1 MLNWNDALLWIN
13 WAKIWKFE
21 IDTWSLLRERGTYD
35 LWHFAFPVPNDFVP
49 DCAIEK

>member
-21 IDTWSLLRERGTYD
+21 VDTWSLLKEMDIRNSWE
-35 LWHFAFPVPNDFVP
+35 FAFTVPNDFVP
-49 DCAIEK
+49 DCTNEK

>member
-21 IDTWSLLRERGTYD
+21 VDTWSLLKEIEIHN
-35 LWHFAFPVPNDFVP
+35 LWGFALYVPNNFVP
-49 DCAIEK
+49 DCTNKK